1 MVKVEV
7 IVLLGSRRHAVQ
19 WAQDNF
25 DDIKFSAKAPTE
37 SVKEKCLFT
46 EVKDAKFLNY
56 ILDPQVPNEPF
67 VFMYYLGDGF
77 PEAQFHMFTTVIFF
91 NKFMHPAY
99 KQAAQVLYFNENGT
113 YVEGKIDE
121 PWQQYK
127 RKCVE
132 KEKDSIVKRRT
143 LVKALKPLPGDCVS
157 MIDAYLPKVKRLR
170 PKKYWTK
177 VHKGLLFDS

>member
-1 MVKVEV
+1 MVKVRV

-46 EVKDAKFLNY
+46 EVKDPAFLSS
-56 ILDPQVPNEPF
+56 IVAPQVPNEPF
-67 VFMYYLGDGF
+67 VFMYSTEPGW
-77 PEAQFHMFTTVIFF
+77 PEPLWHLFTTVIFF
-91 NKFMHPAY
+91 NKFMHIAY
-99 KQAAQVLYFNENGT
+99 KQAAQVVYFNENGT
-113 YVEGKIDE
+113 FVEGKIEE

-127 RKCVE
+127 KRCVE

-143 LVKALKPLPGDCVS
+143 LVKALQPLPGDCVS

-170 PKKYWTK
+170 PKKNWTK
-177 VHKGLLFDS
+177 VHKGILFDS